1 MNLSKFGQM
10 FSSGSGII
18 RLMDDLGDALA
29 KGEGVLMLGGGNPG
43 YIPEV
48 EEVFRQRMQRILDDR
63 AEFQRMIGNYDAPQ
77 GESEFIDALGAL
89 LRREFGW
96 DVSSDNIAITNG
108 SQSAFFMLFNMFA
121 GVFEHGQRKRIL
133 LPLAPE
139 YIGYADQGLTDD
151 FFEASRPRIEHIDEH
166 MFKYHVDFNAVRVTD
181 DIGAIC
187 VSRPTNPTGNVLTDQ
202 EVSQLGQ
209 LAALHNIPLIIDNAY
224 GTPFPHMIFTE
235 ATPVWNEHTVVTMSL
250 SKLGLPGVRTGIV
263 IAHPDIIDAI
273 AGMNAVLNLA
283 SGSIGPALTLDLVKS
298 GDIIQLSRDVI
309 RPYYQKKSEQAINW
323 LSEDLADLDYYVHK
337 PEGAMFLWIWF
348 KGIPISSQELY
359 ERLKERGVLVVP
371 GHHFFPGLGENWR
384 HKHECIRVNHS
395 QDANAVKLGL
405 KIIADE
411 VKKAY
416 AT

>member
-1 MNLSKFGQM
+1 
-10 FSSGSGII
+10 
-18 RLMDDLGDALA
+18 
-29 KGEGVLMLGGGNPG
+29 
-43 YIPEV
+43 
-48 EEVFRQRMQRILDDR
+48 
-63 AEFQRMIGNYDAPQ
+63 MIGNYDAPQ